1 MYQLRKEWEDG
12 GRLTVTYEGRG
23 DGDVTFE
30 SSANEGLDRETSV
43 TFVDFSKD
51 IRVECKVI
59 QIGKLNCVIVGVTYL
74 QLLRQMEALRYLCL
88 LLIL

>member
-30 SSANEGLDRETSV
+30 SSANEGLDREASV

-51 IRVECKVI
+51 IRIECKVV
-59 QIGKLNCVIVGVTYL
+59 QIGKREVFSAADGDF
-74 QLLRQMEALRYLCL
+74 
-88 LLIL
+88 ILADGETFDVVKDGIQE